1 MIQDFESVCDHLLGF
16 DMSDGESLGFHPR
29 GQFQKDAAEPGA
41 IARSLNAAF
50 LIMLGG
56 RKQPAFDEARDYL
69 GRSTQSSNW
78 AGIAQFYL
86 SGLEAIHREI
96 EKVSKAD
103 HDFAARLKHLAEWLG
118 DGVNRR
124 VPESRNEAVWSV
136 FFPEGNDL
144 LADPS
149 ESVKLLKN
157 RRMVEITRLN
167 PEPIREPA
175 HEILF
180 SSNVLLTLPDRSR
193 PIDHLPYS
201 RDFKEQL
208 ERIVREPQ
216 RYWYDHPIQIGTPPQ
231 HNELLY
237 GLRHLESALAFER
250 KHGAAA
256 ADSNLTCILSVS
268 VTHEGLHELARAYI
282 EEELSRAT
290 RSHPIHLAVFT
301 ETDTRKIVTDVLAP
315 AADRYLEVARAEEYL
330 AMFGVDGEYGRHYTF
345 LKAIA
350 AFWQVFIKSGI
361 KGTFK
366 IDLDQVFPQ
375 EVLVSQSG
383 ASAFEHLM
391 TPLWGAYGN
400 DARGRPLELGMIAGA
415 LVNQSD
421 IERTLYA
428 PDVRLPERE
437 LSPDEVVFFSVLPQ
451 AISTEAEMM
460 ARYDDDRL
468 DGVRA
473 CIERVHVTGGTNGI
487 RIDSLRRHRP
497 FTPSFIG
504 RAEDQAYLLSVLN
517 SPGSRLAYVHKDG
530 LFMRHDKKGFAQE
543 AIRSAEIGKIVG
555 DYVRI
560 LHYTA
565 YAKILAEN
573 PASLKE
579 QLDPFTG
586 CFISKIPTTIVYLRL
601 ALKAATFFEQDQEEN
616 AVELMTTGAGR
627 IPEVLRTIQ
636 DGRLKQQVEQE
647 RTGWDMYYD
656 VLEAVEEAIAA
667 EDPFALELRQAAQA
681 IVRQCMVTSGS

>member
-1 MIQDFESVCDHLLGF
+1 MIQDFESVCDHLFGSE
-16 DMSDGESLGFHPR
+16 MSNGKSLGFRPR
-29 GQFQKDAAEPGA
+29 GQFRKDAAEPKA

-50 LIMLGG
+50 LIMLGR
-56 RKQPAFDEARDYL
+56 RKEPAFDEARDFL
-69 GRSTQSSNW
+69 GRSAQSSTW
-78 AGIAQFYL
+78 AEIAQFYL
-86 SGLEAIHREI
+86 SGLEGIHREI
-96 EKVSKAD
+96 EKVSAED
-103 HDFAARLKHLAEWLG
+103 RDFAARLKHLAEWLEE
-118 DGVNRR
+118 GVNRR
-124 VPESRNEAVWSV
+124 APESRNEAVWSV

-144 LADPS
+144 LSDPS
-149 ESVKLLKN
+149 EAVKLLRN
-157 RRMVEITRLN
+157 RRVVEITRLN
-167 PEPIREPA
+167 PESIKEPA
-175 HEILF
+175 QEILF
-180 SSNVLLTLPDRSR
+180 SSNVLLTLPDRSH

-208 ERIVREPQ
+208 ERIVEEPQ

-231 HNELLY
+231 QNELLY

-250 KHGAAA
+250 KHGAAST
-256 ADSNLTCILSVS
+256 DSNLTCILSVS
-268 VTHEGLHELARAYI
+268 VTHEGLHALARAYI
-282 EEELSRAT
+282 KAELSRAT
-290 RSHPIHLAVFT
+290 RSHRIQLAVFT
-301 ETDTRKIVTDVLAP
+301 ETDTRKIVSNVLAP
-315 AADRYLEVARAEEYL
+315 AADRYLEAKRAEEHL

-350 AFWQVFIKSGI
+350 AFWQVFIKPGI
-361 KGTFK
+361 KATFK

-400 DARGRPLELGMIAGA
+400 DAHGRPLELGMIAGA

-421 IERTLYA
+421 IERTLYT

-437 LSPDEVVFFSVLPQ
+437 LSPDEVVFFSALPQ

-460 ARYDDDRL
+460 TRYDDDQL
-468 DGVRA
+468 DGVHA

-487 RIDSLRRHRP
+487 RVDSLRRHRP

-517 SPGSRLAYVHKDG
+517 SQGSRLAYVHKDG
-530 LFMRHDKKGFAQE
+530 LFMRHDKKGFAEE

-565 YAKILAEN
+565 YAKILTET
-573 PASLKE
+573 PAGLKE

-601 ALKAATFFEQDQEEN
+601 ALKAATLFEQDQDEK

-627 IPEVLRTIQ
+627 IPEALKTIQ
-636 DGRLKQQVEQE
+636 DGRLKKQVAQE
-647 RTGWDMYYD
+647 RTGWGIYYD

-667 EDPFALELRQAAQA
+667 EDPFALKLRQAAQG
-681 IVRQCMVTSGS
+681 IVRQCTVTSAV

>member
-1 MIQDFESVCDHLLGF
+1 MISDFESICSRLFGSELP
-16 DMSDGESLGFHPR
+16 DGGSLGFHPQ
-29 GQFQKDAAEPGA
+29 GHWEKEATDPGGV
-41 IARSLNAAF
+41 ARSLNAAF

-56 RKQPAFDEARDYL
+56 RTQPAFDEARAYL
-69 GRSTQSSNW
+69 SRAAQSPTW
-78 AGIAQFYL
+78 AGIAEFYL
-86 SGLEAIHREI
+86 TGVEEIQREI
-96 EKVSKAD
+96 EKVSRAD
-103 HDFAARLKHLAEWLG
+103 YDFAARLKRLAEWLANG
-118 DGVNRR
+118 GNRSSS
-124 VPESRNEAVWSV
+124 ENRNEAVWSV
-136 FFPEGNDL
+136 FFPEGNNL
-144 LADPS
+144 LSDPA
-149 ESVKLLKN
+149 EAVKLLRD

-175 HEILF
+175 QEILF

-193 PIDHLPYS
+193 PVDHLPYS
-201 RDFKEQL
+201 RDFKERL
-208 ERIVREPQ
+208 ARILQEPQ
-216 RYWYDHPIQIGTPPQ
+216 QYWYDHPIQIGTPPQ

-250 KHGAAA
+250 KRGAAS

-268 VTHEGLHELARAYI
+268 VTHEGLHEIARTYV

-290 RSHPIHLAVFT
+290 RSHSIQVVVFT
-301 ETDTRKIVTDVLAP
+301 ETDTRSIVTDVLAP
-315 AADRYLEVARAEEYL
+315 AADRYLGSKRAEEHL

-350 AFWQVFIKSGI
+350 AFWQVFVKPGV

-400 DARGRPLELGMIAGA
+400 DAGGRPLELGMIAGA
-415 LVNQSD
+415 LVNQVD
-421 IERTLYA
+421 IERTLYT

-437 LSPDEVVFFSVLPQ
+437 LSADEAVFFSVLPQ

-460 ARYDDDRL
+460 TRYADEQL
-468 DGVRA
+468 DGARA

-504 RAEDQAYLLSVLN
+504 RAEDQAYLLSVLG
-517 SPGSRLAYVHKDG
+517 SPGRQLAYVHKDG
-530 LFMRHDKKGFAQE
+530 LFMRHDKEGFARE

-555 DYVRI
+555 DYIRI
-560 LHYTA
+560 LHYTE
-565 YAKILAEN
+565 YARILAED
-573 PASLKE
+573 PAGLKE

-601 ALKAATFFEQDQEEN
+601 ALKAAAFFEQDQDGK
-616 AVELMTTGAGR
+616 AMELMTTGAGR
-627 IPEVLRTIQ
+627 IPEVLQTIT
-636 DGRLKQQVEQE
+636 DGRLKQQFE
-647 RTGWDMYYD
+647 RERVGWDIYYD
-656 VLEAVEEAIAA
+656 LLEAVEEAIAA
-667 EDPFALELRQAAQA
+667 EDSFALELRRAAQA
-681 IVRQCMVTSGS
+681 IVRRCAVTRLA

>member
-1 MIQDFESVCDHLLGF
+1 MIQDFESVCARLFGS
-16 DMSDGESLGFHPR
+16 DMPDGKSLGFHPG
-29 GQFQKDAAEPGA
+29 GQFQKDAAGPEA
-41 IARSLNAAF
+41 IARNLNAAF

-56 RKQPAFDEARDYL
+56 RTRPAFDEARDYVV
-69 GRSTQSSNW
+69 RSVQSSTW
-78 AGIAQFYL
+78 GGIARFYL
-86 SGLEAIHREI
+86 SGLEEIHREI
-96 EKVSKAD
+96 EKVSRAD
-103 HDFAARLKHLAEWLG
+103 HDFAARLSHLGEWLE
-118 DGVNRR
+118 DGRHRRASENRK
-124 VPESRNEAVWSV
+124 EAVWSV
-136 FFPEGNDL
+136 FFPEGNGL
-144 LADPS
+144 LSDPS
-149 ESVKLLKN
+149 ESVKLLRK
-157 RRMVEITRLN
+157 RRKVEITRLN

-193 PIDHLPYS
+193 PIDQLPYS

-208 ERIVREPQ
+208 KRIVQEPQ

-250 KHGAAA
+250 NRGTASS
-256 ADSNLTCILSVS
+256 DSNLTCILSIS
-268 VTHEGLHELARAYI
+268 VTHEGLHELARAYV

-290 RSHPIHLAVFT
+290 RSHPVHLAAFT
-301 ETDTRKIVTDVLAP
+301 ETDTRRIVTDVLAP
-315 AADRYLEVARAEEYL
+315 AVERYLEAGGAEEHL

-350 AFWQVFIKSGI
+350 AFWQVFIKPSV

-375 EVLVSQSG
+375 EVLASQSG

-400 DARGRPLELGMIAGA
+400 DAHGRPLELGMIAGA

-421 IERTLYA
+421 IERTLYM

-437 LSPDEVVFFSVLPQ
+437 LSSDEFVFFSVLPQ

-460 ARYDDDRL
+460 ARYDNDQL

-487 RIDSLRRHRP
+487 RIDALRRHRP

-565 YAKILAEN
+565 YAKILAQN
-573 PASLKE
+573 PASLKV

-601 ALKAATFFEQDQEEN
+601 ALKAATFFEQNQDEK

-627 IPEVLRTIQ
+627 IPGVLKTIQ
-636 DGRLKQQVEQE
+636 DGRLKHQVEQE
-647 RTGWDMYYD
+647 KVGWDMYYD
-656 VLEAVEEAIAA
+656 VLEAVEEAIAVG
-667 EDPFALELRQAAQA
+667 DPFALKLRQAAQA
-681 IVRQCMVTSGS
+681 IVRQCMITSAA

>member
-1 MIQDFESVCDHLLGF
+1 MIQDFESVCAGLFG
-16 DMSDGESLGFHPR
+16 SDIADGKSLAFNPE
-29 GQFQKDAAEPGA
+29 GQFQKDAAGPEA
-41 IARSLNAAF
+41 MARRLNAAF
-50 LIMLGG
+50 LIVLGG
-56 RKQPAFDEARDYL
+56 RTQPAFDEARDYL
-69 GRSTQSSNW
+69 ARSAQSSTW
-78 AGIAQFYL
+78 AGIARFYL
-86 SGLEAIHREI
+86 SGLEEIHREI
-96 EKVSKAD
+96 EKVARAD
-103 HDFAARLKHLAEWLG
+103 HDFAARLSHLGEWLE
-118 DGVNRR
+118 DGRDRRASENRK
-124 VPESRNEAVWSV
+124 EAVWSV
-136 FFPEGNDL
+136 FFPEGNGL
-144 LADPS
+144 LLDPS
-149 ESVKLLKN
+149 ESVKLLRN
-157 RRMVEITRLN
+157 RRKVEITRLN

-180 SSNVLLTLPDRSR
+180 SSNVLLTLPDRSH

-201 RDFKEQL
+201 RDFKERL
-208 ERIVREPQ
+208 ERIVQEPQ

-250 KHGAAA
+250 KRGTAST
-256 ADSNLTCILSVS
+256 DSNLTCILSVS

-290 RSHPIHLAVFT
+290 RSHSIHLAVFT
-301 ETDTRKIVTDVLAP
+301 ETDTRKIVTDVLVP
-315 AADRYLEVARAEEYL
+315 AAERYLEAEGADERF

-350 AFWQVFIKSGI
+350 AFWQVFIKPSV

-375 EVLVSQSG
+375 EVLVSQTG

-400 DARGRPLELGMIAGA
+400 DPQGRPLELGMIAGA

-421 IERTLYA
+421 IERTLYT

-437 LSPDEVVFFSVLPQ
+437 LSPDEFVFFSALPQ

-460 ARYDDDRL
+460 ARYDNDQL
-468 DGVRA
+468 DGVRG

-487 RIDSLRRHRP
+487 RIDALRRHRP

-517 SPGSRLAYVHKDG
+517 STGSRLAYVHKDG

-573 PASLKE
+573 PASLKA

-601 ALKAATFFEQDQEEN
+601 ALKAATFFEQNQDEK

-627 IPEVLRTIQ
+627 VPGVLKTIQ
-636 DGRLKQQVEQE
+636 DGRLKHQVEQE
-647 RTGWDMYYD
+647 KVGWDMYYD
-656 VLEAVEEAIAA
+656 VLEAVEEAIAVR
-667 EDPFALELRQAAQA
+667 DPFALKLRQAAQA
-681 IVRQCMVTSGS
+681 IVRQCMITSAG